1 MAWRH
6 PLRLSVRGGEN
17 GGGRARER
25 DSQYQLCDIADESL
39 QRRKKRACSVPCNN
53 EEGEAGSSELN
64 IVGSFCGR
72 ENIYSKAFGFLFPN
86 RSYPMDA
93 SNCVQIDT
101 THWVMDMSIFIGEE
115 YRQVKE
121 ICVFLASEVVFP
133 PGKALAV
140 YAQSPGS
147 QFQYCGA
154 VDMRCPSAVLS
165 LLWPSV
171 DGGGHNATLPT
182 AKIGICVED
191 LVSLPNLDMGK
202 QKRAEDLAMK
212 VGENLL
218 GFMQSFCSVET
229 NKLAMPIDIL
239 DRWFKR
245 FQERTKR
252 DPAYLKGFA
261 V

>member
-6 PLRLSVRGGEN
+6 PLRLCVRGGEN
-17 GGGRARER
+17 GREGAKER
-25 DSQYQLCDIADESL
+25 DTEHQHRDIDDESL
-39 QRRKKRACSVPCNN
+39 QRRKKRACSVPTD
-53 EEGEAGSSELN
+53 GDGDAGSSKLN

-72 ENIYSKAFGFLFPN
+72 ESIYARTFGFLFPN

-101 THWVMDMSIFIGEE
+101 THWVLDMSVFIGEE

-121 ICVFLASEVVFP
+121 ICVFLANEALFP
-133 PGKALAV
+133 PGKALSV

-171 DGGGHNATLPT
+171 NGGGFNAPLPK

-191 LVSLPNLDMGK
+191 MMSLPNLDMG
-202 QKRAEDLAMK
+202 QQRRAEDLAMK

-218 GFMQSFCSVET
+218 NFIQSFCSVET
-229 NKLAMPIDIL
+229 NQLAMPIDIL
-239 DRWFKR
+239 DKWFKK

>member
-1 MAWRH
+1 MAWRN
-6 PLRLSVRGGEN
+6 PLRLCVEN
-17 GGGRARER
+17 GAGRTKER
-25 DSQYQLCDIADESL
+25 DSPYQQSEIADESL
-39 QRRKKRACSVPCNN
+39 QRRKKRACSISAN
-53 EEGEAGSSELN
+53 EDGDTSSSELN

-72 ENIYSKAFGFLFPN
+72 ESIYSKAFGFLFPN

-101 THWVMDMSIFIGEE
+101 TRWVLDMSVFVGQE
-115 YRQVKE
+115 YSQVKE
-121 ICVFLASEVVFP
+121 ICVFLVSEVVFP

-154 VDMRCPSAVLS
+154 VDIRCPSAVLS

-171 DGGGHNATLPT
+171 GGGGGHNSTLPT
-182 AKIGICVED
+182 AKVGISVED

-202 QKRAEDLAMK
+202 QRRAEDLAMK

-218 GFMQSFCSVET
+218 GFMQSFCSVEM

>member
-1 MAWRH
+1 MAWRN
-6 PLRLSVRGGEN
+6 PLRLCVGKN
-17 GGGRARER
+17 GGGRAKER
-25 DSQYQLCDIADESL
+25 DSPYQQYDIGDESL
-39 QRRKKRACSVPCNN
+39 QRRKKRACSVPTD
-53 EEGEAGSSELN
+53 EEGDAGSSELN

-72 ENIYSKAFGFLFPN
+72 ESIYSRAFSFLFPN

-101 THWVMDMSIFIGEE
+101 THWVLDMSVFVGED
-115 YRQVKE
+115 YSQVKE

-154 VDMRCPSAVLS
+154 VDIRCPSAVLS

-171 DGGGHNATLPT
+171 GGGGGHNATLPT
-182 AKIGICVED
+182 AKVGICVED

-218 GFMQSFCSVET
+218 SFMQSFCSVET

-252 DPAYLKGFA
+252 DPAYLNGFA

>member
-6 PLRLSVRGGEN
+6 PFRLSVRGGEN
-17 GGGRARER
+17 GKGRAKER
-25 DSQYQLCDIADESL
+25 DSPYQHCDNADESL
-39 QRRKKRACSVPCNN
+39 QRRKKRACSVPT
-53 EEGEAGSSELN
+53 GEAGATGSSELN
-64 IVGSFCGR
+64 IVGSFCGS
-72 ENIYSKAFGFLFPN
+72 ESIYSRAFGFLFPN

-93 SNCVQIDT
+93 SNCVQIDA
-101 THWVMDMSIFIGEE
+101 THWVLDMSIFIGEE

-121 ICVFLASEVVFP
+121 ICVFLASEVGLP
-133 PGKALAV
+133 PEKALAV
-140 YAQSPGS
+140 YVQSPGS

-154 VDMRCPSAVLS
+154 VDMRCPSAVFS

-171 DGGGHNATLPT
+171 DGGGHNATLTT

-202 QKRAEDLAMK
+202 QRRAEDLAMK

-218 GFMQSFCSVET
+218 SFMQSFCSAET